1 MTGKRG
7 RDDDEAPAWYLG
19 MVLGPDASAELRR
32 TERLFL
38 ELQREVRERW
48 LWRLGRDA
56 EELSKSFDVA
66 TRNPITFSG
75 DAPSTLV
82 CGQMRPKT
90 FTAAVP
96 FDYAEVRESA
106 VNAAARPD
114 APAKK
119 AKRRRQGDLPA
130 PLTQAV
136 LDAACDELPSGTARC
151 IMSVLNCWHC
161 ATLGAED
168 VIAVVK
174 SVAGRSKVLQE
185 LFPPIETY
193 QGEIASQEQMRELE
207 DLVHDSAGAL

>member
-1 MTGKRG
+1 MVGLMQ
-7 RDDDEAPAWYLG
+7 DEAPAWYLG

-56 EELSKSFDVA
+56 EQLSKSVDVA
-66 TRNPITFSG
+66 TRHPITFSG

-82 CGQMRPKT
+82 CGRVRPKT
-90 FTAAVP
+90 STAAVP
-96 FDYAEVRESA
+96 SDSPEVRESA
-106 VNAAARPD
+106 VNAARPD
-114 APAKK
+114 APARK
-119 AKRRRQGDLPA
+119 AKRRRQDDLPA

-136 LDAACDELPSGTARC
+136 LDAAYDELPSGTARC
-151 IMSVLNCWHC
+151 IMSVLDCWHC

-168 VIAVVK
+168 VIAIVK

-193 QGEIASQEQMRELE
+193 KGEIASQKQMRELE
-207 DLVHDSAGAL
+207 GLVHDSAGAL

>member
-1 MTGKRG
+1 MVGLMQ
-7 RDDDEAPAWYLG
+7 DEAPAWYLG

-56 EELSKSFDVA
+56 EELSKSFYVA
-66 TRNPITFSG
+66 TRHPITFSG
-75 DAPSTLV
+75 DAPST
-82 CGQMRPKT
+82 
-90 FTAAVP
+90 
-96 FDYAEVRESA
+96 DYAEVRESA

-207 DLVHDSAGAL
+207 GLVHDSAGAL

>member
-56 EELSKSFDVA
+56 EELSKSFYVA
-66 TRNPITFSG
+66 TRHPITFSG
-75 DAPSTLV
+75 DAPST
-82 CGQMRPKT
+82 
-90 FTAAVP
+90 
-96 FDYAEVRESA
+96 DYAEVRESA

>member
-1 MTGKRG
+1 MQ
-7 RDDDEAPAWYLG
+7 DEAPAWYLG

-32 TERLFL
+32 TENLFL

-56 EELSKSFDVA
+56 EQLSKSVDVA
-66 TRNPITFSG
+66 TRHPITFSG

-82 CGQMRPKT
+82 CGRVRPKT
-90 FTAAVP
+90 STAAVP
-96 FDYAEVRESA
+96 SDSPEVRESA
-106 VNAAARPD
+106 VNAARPD
-114 APAKK
+114 APARK
-119 AKRRRQGDLPA
+119 AKRRRQDDLPA

-136 LDAACDELPSGTARC
+136 LDAAYDELPSGTARC
-151 IMSVLNCWHC
+151 IMSVLDCWHC

-168 VIAVVK
+168 VIAIVK

-193 QGEIASQEQMRELE
+193 KGEIASQKQMRELE
-207 DLVHDSAGAL
+207 GLVHDSAGAL